1 MYTFKKAGFCLMICS
16 SGMIFMFIPKC
27 ALRPYINPNADEE
40 IAEAFRQVQVFDEND
55 TNDEDSS
62 FIEKLVKKE

>member
-1 MYTFKKAGFCLMICS
+1 MKNLKKAGFCFMICS

-40 IAEAFRQVQVFDEND
+40 IVEAFRQVQVFDEND
-55 TNDEDSS
+55 RSDEESS